1 MNPLKF
7 FPIYRRELKSYL
19 TSPTVYVCVA
29 LFLFMSG
36 LIFYGI
42 MSDFSHA
49 SADKAYRE
57 QENIG
62 TVNFTL
68 LVVRQMFFALNFLL
82 VFIVPIFTMR
92 QLAEEKKTGTFEML
106 KSLPFTDWNIVM
118 AKFLSA
124 YTIVAGMLI
133 VSGYYT
139 LLMMRYGDPELPVV
153 GVAMIGA
160 LMASAAYTAIG
171 LFASALTE
179 NQIVAAIV
187 AFILLLFFFLAGEFI
202 PPASG
207 GMGRLL
213 EILSMRYHTDQ
224 FARGLLR
231 MEDAAYFVLL
241 VVIFLFLTTRVLE
254 LRRWRI

>member
-7 FPIYRRELKSYL
+7 YPIYRRELKSYL

-49 SADKAYRE
+49 SADREYRE
-57 QENIG
+57 QQGIT
-62 TVNFTL
+62 TVNFTA
-68 LVVRQMFFALNFLL
+68 LVVRQMYFALNFLL

-106 KSLPFTDWNIVM
+106 KSLPFTDWNIVT

-133 VSGYYT
+133 LSGYYT

-153 GVAMIGA
+153 AVAMLGA

-171 LFASALTE
+171 LFASSLTE
-179 NQIVAAIV
+179 NQIVAAIL
-187 AFILLLFFFLAGEFI
+187 AFVLLLFFFLAGEFI
-202 PPASG
+202 PPSSSG
-207 GMGRLL
+207 IGRLF
-213 EILSMRYHTDQ
+213 EILSLRYHTDQ

-231 MEDAAYFVLL
+231 MEDAAYFTLL

-254 LRRWRI
+254 LRRWRV

>member
-42 MSDFSHA
+42 MNDFSRA
-49 SADKAYRE
+49 SADVEYRNE
-57 QENIG
+57 NNIG

-68 LVVRQMFFALNFLL
+68 LVVRQVFFALNFLL
-82 VFIVPIFTMR
+82 IFIVPIFTMR
-92 QLAEEKKTGTFEML
+92 QLAEEKKTGTFELL

-124 YTIVAGMLI
+124 YTVVAGMLLL
-133 VSGYYT
+133 SGYYG
-139 LLMMRYGDPELPVV
+139 LVMMKYGDPEMPVF
-153 GVAMIGA
+153 GVAMLGA
-160 LMASAAYTAIG
+160 LLASAAYTAIG
-171 LFASALTE
+171 LFASALSE
-179 NQIVAAIV
+179 NQIVSAIV
-187 AFILLLFFFLAGEFI
+187 AFVLLLFFFLVGEFI
-202 PPASG
+202 PPASQG
-207 GMGRLL
+207 VGRLL

-231 MEDAAYFVLL
+231 LEDVAYFMLL
-241 VVIFLFLTTRVLE
+241 VVIFLFLTTRTLE
-254 LRRWRI
+254 LRRWRV

>member
-42 MSDFSHA
+42 MNDFSRA
-49 SADKAYRE
+49 SSDAEYR
-57 QENIG
+57 QENNIG

-82 VFIVPIFTMR
+82 IFIVPIFTMR
-92 QLAEEKKTGTFEML
+92 QLAEEKKTGTFELL

-124 YTIVAGMLI
+124 YTVVAGML
-133 VSGYYT
+133 VLSGYYG
-139 LLMMRYGDPELPVV
+139 LVMMKYGNPEMPVFA
-153 GVAMIGA
+153 VAMLGA

-171 LFASALTE
+171 LFASALSE
-179 NQIVAAIV
+179 NQIVSAIV
-187 AFILLLFFFLAGEFI
+187 AFVLLMFFFLVGEFI
-202 PPASG
+202 PPESRG
-207 GMGRLL
+207 IGRLL
-213 EILSMRYHTDQ
+213 EILSLRYHTDQ

-231 MEDAAYFVLL
+231 LEDAAYFMLL
-241 VVIFLFLTTRVLE
+241 VIIFLFLTTRTLE
-254 LRRWRI
+254 LRRWRV

>member
-42 MSDFSHA
+42 MNDFSRA
-49 SADKAYRE
+49 SADAEYRR
-57 QENIG
+57 ENNIA
-62 TVNFTL
+62 TLNFSL
-68 LVVRQMFFALNFLL
+68 LVVRQMFFAINFLL
-82 VFIVPIFTMR
+82 IFIVPIFTMR
-92 QLAEEKKTGTFEML
+92 QLAEEKKTGTFELL

-124 YTIVAGMLI
+124 YTVVAGMI
-133 VSGYYT
+133 IISGYYG
-139 LLMMRYGDPELPVV
+139 LVMLKYGDPEMPVFA
-153 GVAMIGA
+153 VAMLGA
-160 LMASAAYTAIG
+160 LLASAAYTAIG
-171 LFASALTE
+171 LFASALSE
-179 NQIVAAIV
+179 NQIVSAIV
-187 AFILLLFFFLAGEFI
+187 AFVLLLFFFLVGEFI
-202 PPASG
+202 PPASQG
-207 GMGRLL
+207 IGRLL

-231 MEDAAYFVLL
+231 LEDAAYFTLL
-241 VVIFLFLTTRVLE
+241 VVIFLFLTTRTLE
-254 LRRWRI
+254 IRRWRV

>member
-42 MSDFSHA
+42 MGDFSRA

-62 TVNFTL
+62 TLNFTM
-68 LVVRQMFFALNFLL
+68 LVVGQMFFALNFLL

-92 QLAEEKKTGTFEML
+92 QLAEEKKTGTYELL

-133 VSGYYT
+133 ISGYYT
-139 LLMMRYGDPELPVV
+139 LLMMRYGSPELPVV
-153 GVAMIGA
+153 AVAMLGA

-171 LFASALTE
+171 LFASSLTE

-187 AFILLLFFFLAGEFI
+187 AFVLLMFFFLVGEFI
-202 PPASG
+202 PPASSG
-207 GMGRLL
+207 FGRLM

-231 MEDAAYFVLL
+231 MEDAAYFLVLI
-241 VVIFLFLTTRVLE
+241 VIFLFLTTRVLE

>member
-62 TVNFTL
+62 TLNFTF

-133 VSGYYT
+133 ASGYYT

-202 PPASG
+202 PPASRG
-207 GMGRLL
+207 VGRLL

-224 FARGLLR
+224 FARGILR